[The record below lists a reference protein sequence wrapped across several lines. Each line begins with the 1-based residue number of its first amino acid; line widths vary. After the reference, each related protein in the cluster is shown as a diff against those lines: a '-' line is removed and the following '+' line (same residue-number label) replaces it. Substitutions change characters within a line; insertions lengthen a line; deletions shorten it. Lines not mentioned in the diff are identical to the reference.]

1 MTGHSDDEL
10 LRRARTWLDDDP
22 DEADRAE
29 LAALV
34 APAERGNAD
43 APDAL
48 AELRARFAAP
58 LTFGTAGL
66 RGPMQ
71 SGPAGMNTAV
81 VRRTSAGLAAWL
93 RQACGASGRVVIGWD
108 GRHRSAALANDAARV
123 LSGAGLEAVL
133 LPEALP
139 TPVLAFAVRHLTAD
153 AGVMVT
159 ASHNPAGDNG
169 YKVYLGPRAA
179 GGDPAAAGAQLVP
192 PADAEIEAAAR
203 AAGPARLVALGASPV
218 RLGPE
223 IVDEYIEAAVRLLT
237 TGPAA
242 PAREVRV
249 AYTPL
254 HGVGLRVLQQVFA
267 AAGFPAPVVVAQQAD
282 PHPDFPTVRYPN
294 PEESGA
300 CDLLLALAADT
311 GADVALANDPDADRL
326 AAAVRGRLLTGDEL
340 GLLLADHVLRS
351 RPGPVATSLVSSSA
365 LARLADA
372 RGVPCTTTLT
382 GFKWIMRAS
391 PDLVFGYEEALGYAA
406 GPGLVR
412 DKDGIS
418 AALLLAEAA
427 AGERRVGRTLLDR
440 LDDLAREIGLSL
452 TRPVTVRLA
461 DAGHAP
467 AILQQ
472 LRADPPATLAGRA
485 VELVDLRS
493 GPNGLRPT
501 DGVVLRGDDVRAVV
515 RPSGTEAKLKAYL
528 EATATAADTRQDLAG
543 TRTGLDAVLD
553 EVQAELTPQLAPPA

>member
-29 LAALV
+29 LAGLV
-34 APAERGNAD
+34 APAERGDAD
-43 APDAL
+43 AL
-48 AELRARFAAP
+48 GELRARFAAP

-71 SGPAGMNTAV
+71 PGPAGMNTAV
-81 VRRTSAGLAAWL
+81 LRRTSAGLAAWL

-108 GRHRSAALANDAARV
+108 GRHRSAALADDAARV
-123 LSGAGLEAVL
+123 LAGAGLEAVL

-139 TPVLAFAVRHLTAD
+139 TPVLAFAVRYLAAD
-153 AGVMVT
+153 AGVMMT

-169 YKVYLGPRAA
+169 YKVYLGARAA
-179 GGDPAAAGAQLVP
+179 GGDPAAAGAQLVA
-192 PADAEIEAAAR
+192 PADAEIEAAAQST
-203 AAGPARLVALGASPV
+203 GPARLVTLGASPV
-218 RLGPE
+218 RLGQE
-223 IVDEYIEAAVRLLT
+223 IVDEYVQAVVRLLT
-237 TGPAA
+237 TDPAA
-242 PAREVRV
+242 PARAVRV

-254 HGVGLRVLQQVFA
+254 HGVGLRVLQQTFA
-267 AAGFPAPVVVAQQAD
+267 AAGFPAPVVVAQQANPD
-282 PHPDFPTVRYPN
+282 PDFPTVRYPN
-294 PEESGA
+294 PEEPGA

-406 GPGLVR
+406 GPRVVR

-427 AGERRVGRTLLDR
+427 AAERRVGRTLLDR

-461 DAGHAP
+461 NAGHAP

-485 VELVDLRS
+485 VELVDLRT
-493 GPNGLRPT
+493 GWNGLPPT
-501 DGVVLRGDDVRAVV
+501 DGVVLRSDDVRAVV

-528 EATATAADTRQDLAG
+528 EATATAADTGQDLAG
-543 TRTGLDAVLD
+543 TRTRLDAVLE
-553 EVQAELTPQLAPPA
+553 EVQAELTPRLAPPA

>member
-29 LAALV
+29 LAGLV
-34 APAERGNAD
+34 APAERGDAD
-43 APDAL
+43 AL
-48 AELRARFAAP
+48 GELRARFAAP
-58 LTFGTAGL
+58 LTFGTARL

-71 SGPAGMNTAV
+71 PGPAGMNTAV
-81 VRRTSAGLAAWL
+81 LRRTSAGLAAWL

-108 GRHRSAALANDAARV
+108 GRHRSAALADDAARV
-123 LSGAGLEAVL
+123 LAGAGLEAVL

-139 TPVLAFAVRHLTAD
+139 TPVLAFAVRYLAAD
-153 AGVMVT
+153 AGVMMT

-169 YKVYLGPRAA
+169 YKVYLGARAA
-179 GGDPAAAGAQLVP
+179 GGDPAAAGAQLVA
-192 PADAEIEAAAR
+192 PADAEIEAAAQST
-203 AAGPARLVALGASPV
+203 GPARLVTLGASPV

-223 IVDEYIEAAVRLLT
+223 IVDEYVQAVVRLLT
-237 TGPAA
+237 TDPAA
-242 PAREVRV
+242 PARAVRV

-254 HGVGLRVLQQVFA
+254 HGVGLRVLQQTFA
-267 AAGFPAPVVVAQQAD
+267 AAGFPAPVVVAQQANPD
-282 PHPDFPTVRYPN
+282 PDFPTVRYPN
-294 PEESGA
+294 PEEPGA

-326 AAAVRGRLLTGDEL
+326 AAAVRGRLLTGD
-340 GLLLADHVLRS
+340 
-351 RPGPVATSLVSSSA
+351 
-365 LARLADA
+365 
-372 RGVPCTTTLT
+372 
-382 GFKWIMRAS
+382 
-391 PDLVFGYEEALGYAA
+391 GYAA
-406 GPGLVR
+406 GPRVVR

-427 AGERRVGRTLLDR
+427 AAERRVGRTLLDR

-452 TRPVTVRLA
+452 TWPVTVRLA
-461 DAGHAP
+461 NAGHAP

-485 VELVDLRS
+485 VELVDLRT
-493 GPNGLRPT
+493 GWNGLPPT
-501 DGVVLRGDDVRAVV
+501 DGVVLRSDDVRAVV

-528 EATATAADTRQDLAG
+528 EATATAADTGQDLAG
-543 TRTGLDAVLD
+543 TRTRLDAVLE
-553 EVQAELTPQLAPPA
+553 EVQAELTPRLAPPA